1 MFNKPILYCNY
12 RRLTLVPFIFLML
25 LTTSCSGLI
34 TSRIIEPTVG
44 NLQKQT
50 DIELVCEGAPAYLL
64 MIDSMIASDPTSKGM
79 LQVGAQSYSGYL
91 GALKECDPETDRLP
105 AIAQKAHDYGVAL
118 INQYIPLDTD
128 SDEIDKKIANLSK
141 KDVPPLF
148 WGTLAWITWIQ
159 QQNGAPS
166 AMADL
171 VIVEKIM
178 NRILELSPDFQ
189 GGGAHLF
196 MGGYYASIPAMFG
209 GKPEVAKQ
217 HFEEALAIADRKFLL
232 TQVTYAEKYARMTM
246 NKELHNALLQ
256 EVVDFPIDSAPEF
269 GLSNQIAKKKA
280 IKLLDDDY
288 FLD

>member
-1 MFNKPILYCNY
+1 MSNKPTLCCNY
-12 RRLTLVPFIFLML
+12 KTLRFAPIMFLML

-34 TSRIIEPTVG
+34 TSTIIEPTVG

-50 DIELVCEGAPAYLL
+50 DIQLVCEGAPAYLL
-64 MIDSMIASDPTSKGM
+64 MIDSMIASNPKSKSM
-79 LQVGAQSYSGYL
+79 LQIGAQSYSGYL
-91 GALKECDPETDRLP
+91 GALNECDPETDRLP
-105 AIAQKAHDYGVAL
+105 AIAQKAHDYGLAL
-118 INQYIPLDTD
+118 IDQYIPLGAG
-128 SDEIDKKIANLSK
+128 SVEIDKKIASLTKSS
-141 KDVPPLF
+141 VPPLF

-159 QQNGAPS
+159 QQKGAPT

-178 NRILELSPDFQ
+178 NRILELSPGFQ

-196 MGGYYASIPAMFG
+196 MGGYYASKPAMFG

-217 HFEEALAIADRKFLL
+217 HFEEALAIAERKFLL

-246 NKELHNALLQ
+246 NKELHNSLLQ
-256 EVVDFPIDSAPEF
+256 EVIDFPIDSAPEF